1 MSGLVRRSARRI
13 SLAAVA
19 GALLAAFAGTAA
31 AQWAW
36 KDPSGRTVYSDQPP
50 PASIKSEQILRQ
62 PSNQRQNYVAPA
74 QAPAPGQAVAA
85 ADKPAADKGDAK
97 DAPKGPKTLAERE
110 QEFRKRQQDS
120 AEAEKKQAEEQ
131 ARNEQRS
138 AECERMR
145 GYLKALE
152 DGQRIART
160 DASGAR
166 EFLDDAARAK
176 EVSRVRDGL
185 SKHCS

>member
-1 MSGLVRRSARRI
+1 VRAAENSQHLVEVVMTWSIRRI
-13 SLAAVA
+13 SLAT
-19 GALLAAFAGTAA
+19 LAAALVAVYA
-31 AQWAW
+31 VPASAQWAW
-36 KDPSGRTVYSDQPP
+36 RDESGRTVYSDRPP
-50 PASIKSEQILRQ
+50 PASVKSDQILRQ
-62 PSNQRQNYVAPA
+62 PSSQSFGAPSAQN
-74 QAPAPGQAVAA
+74 APG
-85 ADKPAADKGDAK
+85 PEGKGDAK

-110 QEFRKRQQDS
+110 QEFRKRQQES

-131 ARNEQRS
+131 SRSEQKA

-160 DASGAR
+160 DAQGNR

-176 EVSRVRDGL
+176 EVSRVRDGM
-185 SKHCS
+185 SRNCS